1 MIEFLAM
8 GGYAGYVWTAYG
20 ITLSVLAFNIWA
32 ARRLRRSALRH
43 AASRSREET
52 PRSRPTVRRVQ

>member
-20 ITLSVLAFNIWA
+20 ITLAVLVYNIWA
-32 ARRLRRSALRH
+32 ARRMRARALRR
-43 AASRSREET
+43 AATTGPDQT
-52 PRSRPTVRRVQ
+52 PRPRPTVRQVQ